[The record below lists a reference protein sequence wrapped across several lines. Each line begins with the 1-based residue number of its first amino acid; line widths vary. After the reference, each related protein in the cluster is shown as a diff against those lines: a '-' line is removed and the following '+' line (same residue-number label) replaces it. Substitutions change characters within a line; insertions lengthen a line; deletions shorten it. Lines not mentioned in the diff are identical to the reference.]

1 MKILWS
7 YIKQYRLTALTLLL
21 FFAIFAVVL
30 YLYNIDTGAVL
41 YAAALCAVAGTVISA
56 VHFIYY
62 LLKHK
67 TLENISENVTLLTD
81 NLPEP
86 KNLIESDYTQML
98 QKLQKIRTE
107 ELTRANNSRS
117 ESMDYFTAW
126 VHQIK
131 APIAAMRLILQSNDT
146 DENKELLSEL
156 FRIEQYTQM
165 VLSFFRLDDSTSD
178 FVFENCSL
186 DDIIRSSIRKFAPQ
200 FVRRKIGLKYNGTE
214 AAVLTDK
221 KWLAFVLEQ
230 LLSNAIKY
238 TDSGCVSISVN
249 DKKILS
255 VSDTGIGIA
264 PEDLPRIFE
273 KGFTGYNGRG
283 DKKSTGL
290 GLYLCK
296 KAADKLSVSVC
307 ATSVLGEGSTFY
319 LDLDVKELEVE

>member
-1 MKILWS
+1 M
-7 YIKQYRLTALTLLL
+7 LL
-21 FFAIFAVVL
+21 FCVIFAVVF
-30 YLYNIDTGAVL
+30 YLYNIEITAVL
-41 YAAALCAVAGTVISA
+41 YAAALCAITAIAILA

-62 LLKHK
+62 RSKHK
-67 TLENISENVTLLTD
+67 TLENICENVTLLTD
-81 NLPEP
+81 SLPEP
-86 KNLIESDYTQML
+86 KNLIESDYTQMVK
-98 QKLQKIRTE
+98 KLQKIRTE
-107 ELTRANNSRS
+107 ELNTAHNRRS

-165 VLSFFRLDDSTSD
+165 VLSYFRLDDTTSD
-178 FVFENCSL
+178 FVFESCGL
-186 DDIIRSSIRKFAPQ
+186 DDVIRSSIRKFAPQ
-200 FVRRKIGLKYNGTE
+200 FVRRKIGLKYNGTSVK
-214 AAVLTDK
+214 VLTDK
-221 KWLAFVLEQ
+221 KWLAFILEQ

-238 TDSGCVSISVN
+238 TENGCVSISVSDN
-249 DKKILS
+249 KILS

-296 KAADKLSVSVC
+296 KAADKLSVGISV
-307 ATSVLGEGSTFY
+307 ASVLGQGSTVR
-319 LDLDVKELEVE
+319 LDLNINELEVE